1 MNGTRHREVG
11 EYLRRLQRS
20 MGDVPAERREEI
32 LAEIEEHIA
41 ELLAENPAE
50 TEPDVRNVLERVG
63 HPEDIAAEARE
74 RFDIIPVTRFRRPAA
89 SWTDIAAVSLL
100 VLGSLMIVLL
110 YHREWMIV
118 AWGAATVLLWLS
130 DVWSARD
137 KILVTLVL
145 PAAAFS
151 AIAIQGSGDEGLAYF
166 AIILFAS
173 IWPPAR
179 LGLKLRRANV
189 PTK

>member
-1 MNGTRHREVG
+1 VNGTRHRQVG

-50 TEPDVRNVLERVG
+50 TDADVRNVLERVG

-74 RFDIIPVTRFRRPAA
+74 FDIIPVTRFRRPKA
-89 SWTDIAAVSLL
+89 SWTDIAAVTLL
-100 VLGSLMIVLL
+100 VLGSLMIVLI
-110 YHREWMIV
+110 YHREGMIV

-151 AIAIQGSGDEGLAYF
+151 AIAMQGAGDEGFVYF

-179 LGLKLRRANV
+179 LCLNLRRANV

>member
-20 MGDVPAERREEI
+20 MGDLPAERRDEI

-41 ELLAENPAE
+41 ELLAESPAE
-50 TEPDVRNVLERVG
+50 TDADVRNVLERVG

-74 RFDIIPVTRFRRPAA
+74 RFDIIPVTRFRRPKA
-89 SWTDIAAVSLL
+89 SWTDIAPIILL
-100 VLGSLMIVLL
+100 ALGSLMIVLL
-110 YHREWMIV
+110 YHREGMIV
-118 AWGAATVLLWLS
+118 AWGSATVLLWLS

-151 AIAIQGSGDEGLAYF
+151 AIAMQGAGDEGLVYF

-179 LGLKLRRANV
+179 LCMKLRRANA